1 VKISDAKGIQPTV
14 DVPVKSA
21 SSRSSACWRRLC
33 SCICTADNAGS
44 SGQKDAVLR
53 VEVKTPMANERT
65 LLRWL
70 RSAVLL
76 STLSAFLS
84 SRQHT
89 ASQLNGVLLAG
100 VSLLFVF
107 WPMSVFRQRS
117 LDLAK
122 STSRQPV
129 TDKTLSQVLALSLIT
144 MLVCVLIIQAL
155 FSDDSDMSPLQISLS
170 APSSPIR
177 PVS

>member
-1 VKISDAKGIQPTV
+1 MG
-14 DVPVKSA
+14 
-21 SSRSSACWRRLC
+21 
-33 SCICTADNAGS
+33 
-44 SGQKDAVLR
+44 GQKDAVLR

-84 SRQHT
+84 SRQNT

-100 VSLLFVF
+100 VSLLLVF
-107 WPMSVFRQRS
+107 WPMSVFIQRS
-117 LDLAK
+117 LDLARVP
-122 STSRQPV
+122 SRQPV

-155 FSDDSDMSPLQISLS
+155 FSDDTSPLPISLP
-170 APSSPIR
+170 APSS
-177 PVS
+177 